1 MTMQRMMRRVSKAA
15 NASFLTVYRNLL
27 SVGLMGAVYRQHE
40 DADIVNSAVEATMT
54 DPTRFRMCRALAM
67 GIAGDASYAVQ
78 TMSERIEQ
86 DPEDDTAKV
95 VLGVA
100 KMLAGESDWQFSID
114 NVLALSTNPTT
125 RESAMKVLAYLQDLK
140 K

>member
-114 NVLALSTNPTT
+114 NVLALSTNQTT

>member
-114 NVLALSTNPTT
+114 NVLALSTNQTT

-140 K
+140 R

>member
-1 MTMQRMMRRVSKAA
+1 MDMQRVLRRVSKGA
-15 NASFLTVYRNLL
+15 NASYTTVYRNLL
-27 SVGLMGAVYRQHE
+27 SVGLMGSVYRQHE
-40 DADIVNSAVEATMT
+40 DADIVNSAVESMMR
-54 DPTRFRMCRALAM
+54 DPTKFRMCRALAM
-67 GIAGDASYAVQ
+67 GIAGDASYAVN
-78 TMSERIEQ
+78 TMSECIER

-140 K
+140 R

>member
-86 DPEDDTAKV
+86 DPEDETAKV

-114 NVLALSTNPTT
+114 NVLALSTNQTT